1 MANRKCPNCK
11 VVLKI
16 DGNPDRVISCIK
28 CKYMARVADF
38 PLYKTERFVCPQCG
52 REVVLDVTGVSD
64 NANFVCSQCKFRAP
78 LVEVRMA
85 NQHKATPSPS
95 SAQNLAYAAMNTP
108 MNGSGGGTQLPPEM
122 LQMFAKET
130 PQAGG
135 GTQLPPEMLQMF
147 AKETPQAGGGTQLPP
162 EMMNMGGNAAQP
174 KGRTLDPNE
183 MMNMGGNVAQPKGRT
198 LDPNEMMAQYARQ
211 QQQYAQ
217 QQQATPTPNHQ
228 NEVKTSII
236 QPPTEPMTRL
246 ALEVVS
252 DAGRWDKSA
261 PRLIYLDE
269 GQNIVGRGDITL
281 GVNKTLPTT
290 DTHLSR
296 KHFEIRVSLNMG
308 KRVIE
313 VKDLNSMNGTRVRN
327 TEQMTVGV
335 FESKVDANRAMVVKV
350 GDFICAGDTILK
362 IVEK

>member
-38 PLYKTERFVCPQCG
+38 PLYITERFVCPQCG
-52 REVVLDVTGVSD
+52 REVVLDLTGVSD

-78 LVEVRMA
+78 LVEMRMA

-95 SAQNLAYAAMNTP
+95 SAQNLGYAAMNTP

-122 LQMFAKET
+122 LQMFTKET

-135 GTQLPPEMLQMF
+135 GTQLPPEMLQML

-162 EMMNMGGNAAQP
+162 EMMNMGGNAAQS
-174 KGRTLDPNE
+174 KGKTLDPN
-183 MMNMGGNVAQPKGRT
+183 
-198 LDPNEMMAQYARQ
+198 DMMAQYAQQ

-236 QPPTEPMTRL
+236 QPPTVPMTRL

-290 DTHLSR
+290 DNHLSR

-308 KRVIE
+308 KRLIE